1 MVSTCFYPMAE
12 MFPVKLPVPFSGVNI
27 RPATNG
33 LHPVDQYESENVE
46 KPVEPTGIPLLNHG

>member
-1 MVSTCFYPMAE
+1 MAE